1 MKQGYPYA
9 FELEIGYADKTLSW
23 RFMIGWYF
31 QIGNDSCMCAPWMN
45 ESQFTSKASNQFS
58 NYGNHKLVLLH

>member
-1 MKQGYPYA
+1 MTQGYPYA

-31 QIGNDSCMCAPWMN
+31 QIRNDSCMLLEWMDYI
-45 ESQFTSKASNQFS
+45 ESK
-58 NYGNHKLVLLH
+58 

>member
-1 MKQGYPYA
+1 MTQGYPYA

-31 QIGNDSCMCAPWMN
+31 QIGYDSCMFLEWMDYIQS
-45 ESQFTSKASNQFS
+45 E
-58 NYGNHKLVLLH
+58 